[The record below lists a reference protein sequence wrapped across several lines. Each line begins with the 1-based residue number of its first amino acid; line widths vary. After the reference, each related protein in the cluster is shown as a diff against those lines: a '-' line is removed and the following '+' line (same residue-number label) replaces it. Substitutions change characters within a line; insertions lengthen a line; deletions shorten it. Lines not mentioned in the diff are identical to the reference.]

1 VDIGQ
6 ITSDLN
12 NLDVQDFKKIGTA
25 PLAARAFILA
35 LLFAAIVG
43 AGIWFLVKPKFAT
56 LEGVAAKEQ
65 TLKTQFDETQS
76 KAANR
81 EAYVE
86 QLSEMKRTFNVMLRQ
101 LPNKTDIE
109 SLLIDLSNKTDIES
123 LLIDLSQTSV
133 ASGLEVESFKPKKEI
148 AREFYVEY
156 PITIKVTGNYHQFGN
171 FVSGL
176 AALPRIVTL
185 HNITIKPSQAKSR
198 SDKGSRTAENQKL
211 EMTLVATTYRY
222 LCGSSAR
229 VRRVRERGIHR
240 TGSPRS
246 VQACQAE
253 HTSTDNDSICQY
265 WPEAG

>member
-43 AGIWFLVKPKFAT
+43 AGIWFLVKPKFGT

-65 TLKTQFDETQS
+65 ILKTQFDETQS

-81 EAYVE
+81 EAYIE

-101 LPNKTDIE
+101 LP
-109 SLLIDLSNKTDIES
+109 NKTDIES

-222 LCGSSAR
+222 L
-229 VRRVRERGIHR
+229 
-240 TGSPRS
+240 
-246 VQACQAE
+246 
-253 HTSTDNDSICQY
+253 DD
-265 WPEAG
+265 EA